1 MVLGIH
7 TVHGPLASLRET
19 AFSLI
24 IQAGVHLG
32 GAQWGLK
39 LTLSAILTPLPL
51 EIYQALCHPH
61 PARLPPSLFLKTFPF
76 PLEDISTYS
85 TARISLPHTESRSLR
100 NQRMYLSTEN
110 TLQAI
115 QQLDT
120 FTATQ
125 SNKDVGSFYRT
136 QRESDIV
143 EAHCM

>member
-1 MVLGIH
+1 M
-7 TVHGPLASLRET
+7 
-19 AFSLI
+19 
-24 IQAGVHLG
+24 
-32 GAQWGLK
+32 
-39 LTLSAILTPLPL
+39 
-51 EIYQALCHPH
+51 YQALCHPH
-61 PARLPPSLFLKTFPF
+61 PARLPPSLFLKAFPF

-136 QRESDIV
+136 QRGTLAQRTAHTLESATVTASSLVPSVMEQLSTRRILYPSLS
-143 EAHCM
+143 HQPPPSR